1 MQYVVSGLA
10 CLVLVFV
17 PVYILEFV
25 WLRKKTQEEQKALS
39 LLMMIAYAF
48 LAVIGF
54 VLSDNVGQYYVRH
67 IAHR

>member
-39 LLMMIAYAF
+39 LLMVIVYAF

-54 VLSDNVGQYYVRH
+54 VLSDNVGQYYVHH